1 LTPCPARHSFA
12 PREGRELERRGFVLV
27 TLASI
32 AAPRVAFAQPAK
44 KVARV
49 GYLSTLSADTG
60 KPGMGL
66 FREGMRDLGYVEGK
80 NLVIDERYVAGEF
93 DRLPA
98 MAAQLLRLKPDLF
111 LVYGAE
117 SAHAARSASGTVPIV
132 LANTQDP
139 IASGL
144 VTSLARP
151 GGTITGLSDF
161 HAASVTKR
169 LELLKEA
176 LPTLSKVAVFWRREH
191 GAHPQSIR
199 DLQAAAPALGMT
211 VLPLQVKV
219 ADDIEPA
226 FATMKNERAGAV
238 LLLGDALL
246 TTHMKRIAELAVQSR
261 IPAMYTT
268 RTFIHAGGLMGYGT
282 NIPAMFRR
290 SATYVDKILKGAKP
304 GDLPI
309 EQPTKFELTFNL
321 RTAKAL
327 GITIPRSLLARAD
340 EVIE

>member
-1 LTPCPARHSFA
+1 M
-12 PREGRELERRGFVLV
+12 ERRKFALV
-27 TLASI
+27 TLAALAS
-32 AAPRVAFAQPAK
+32 PRRILAQPVK
-44 KVARV
+44 KVARI
-49 GYLSTLSADTG
+49 GYLSSLSVETG
-60 KPGMGL
+60 KPGMAL
-66 FREGMRDLGYVEGK
+66 FREGMRGLGYVEGK
-80 NLVIDERYVAGEF
+80 NLVIDERHVAGQF
-93 DRLPA
+93 DRLPG
-98 MAAQLLRLKPDLF
+98 MAAELLRLKPDVF

-117 SAHAARSASGTVPIV
+117 AAHAARSASGTVPIV

-151 GGTITGLSDF
+151 GGNITGLSDF

-176 LPTLSKVAVFWRREH
+176 VPALSRVAVFWRAGH
-191 GAHPQSIR
+191 AAHPPSIR
-199 DLQAAAPALGMT
+199 DLRAAAPVLGIT
-211 VLPLQVKV
+211 VVPLEVKGL
-219 ADDIEPA
+219 DDIERA
-226 FATMKNERAGAV
+226 FVAMRKERAGAL

-246 TTHMKRIAELAVQSR
+246 TTHMARIAELALQNRLPS
-261 IPAMYTT
+261 MYTT

-282 NIPAMFRR
+282 NIPEMFRR
-290 SATYVDKILKGAKP
+290 SATYVDRILKGAKP

-321 RTAKAL
+321 KTAKAL
-327 GITIPRSLLARAD
+327 GITIPRSLLVRAD